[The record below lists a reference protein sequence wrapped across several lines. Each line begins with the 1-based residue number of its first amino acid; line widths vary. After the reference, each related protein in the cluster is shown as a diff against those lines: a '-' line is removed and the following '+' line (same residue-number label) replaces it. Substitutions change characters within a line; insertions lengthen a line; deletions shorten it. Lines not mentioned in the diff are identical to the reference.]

1 MRRLGAMRR
10 AHRSI
15 LGRPHNDP
23 NGSEVGPLIA
33 RIWRG
38 ATRKTDASAYV
49 DYLRETGLRE
59 YRATPGNQGAWVLW
73 RPADD
78 RAEFITLSFWESRD
92 AIRGFAG
99 EDIERA
105 VFYPEDDRFL
115 VERELT
121 VEHYEVVAA
130 P

>member
-1 MRRLGAMRR
+1 
-10 AHRSI
+10 
-15 LGRPHNDP
+15 
-23 NGSEVGPLIA
+23 LIA

-38 ATRKTDASAYV
+38 STRKTDASAYV

-59 YRATPGNQGAWVLW
+59 YRATPGNHGAWVLW
-73 RPADD
+73 RPVGD

-99 EDIERA
+99 DEIERA